1 MSVTMVDKTST
12 ARRRQVMAL
21 ARWTPYRD
29 LMSIRDEMNRVFN
42 EAFGRG
48 TNDESAWFSGAWSPP
63 VDIYETDEALVM
75 KAELP
80 GFSKDDISIELKE
93 NTLVIKGERKREDEV
108 KEGNYHRMERAYGAF
123 QRSFLLPTTVDQ
135 EKVRASYKDGVLEL
149 RLPKVQAAQPKRI
162 AVTA

>member
-1 MSVTMVDKTST
+1 
-12 ARRRQVMAL
+12 MAL
-21 ARWTPYRD
+21 ARWTPNRD
-29 LMSIRDEMNRVFN
+29 MMSVRDEMSRVLN

-48 TNDESAWFSGAWSPP
+48 TNDESAWFSGAWTPP

-93 NTLVIKGERKREDEV
+93 NTLVIKGERKHEDEV
-108 KEGNYHRMERAYGAF
+108 KEGNYHRMERSYGAF
-123 QRSFLLPTTVDQ
+123 QRAFMLPMTVDQ
-135 EKVRASYKDGVLEL
+135 EKVKASYNDGILEL

-162 AVTA
+162 AVSA

>member
-1 MSVTMVDKTST
+1 
-12 ARRRQVMAL
+12 MAL

-29 LMSIRDEMNRVFN
+29 MMSVRDEMNRVLN
-42 EAFGRG
+42 EVFGRN
-48 TNDESAWFSGAWSPP
+48 TNDESSWFSGAWTPP
-63 VDIYETDEALVM
+63 VDIYETDDALVM

-80 GFSKDDISIELKE
+80 GFSKDDISIEMKE
-93 NTLVIKGERKREDEV
+93 NTLVIRGERKREDEV
-108 KEGNYHRMERAYGAF
+108 KEGSYHRSERVYGAF

-135 EKVRASYKDGVLEL
+135 EKVRAAYKDGVLEL

>member
-1 MSVTMVDKTST
+1 
-12 ARRRQVMAL
+12 MAL

-29 LMSIRDEMNRVFN
+29 LMAVRDEMNRVLN

-48 TNDESAWFSGAWSPP
+48 STDESAWFSGAWSPP
-63 VDIYETDEALVM
+63 VDIYETDDALVM

-80 GFSKDDISIELKE
+80 GFSKDDMHIEMKE
-93 NTLVIKGERKREDEV
+93 NTLVIRGERKREDEV
-108 KEGNYHRMERAYGAF
+108 KEGSYHRTERVYGAF

-162 AVTA
+162 SVTA

>member
-1 MSVTMVDKTST
+1 
-12 ARRRQVMAL
+12 MAL

-29 LMSIRDEMNRVFN
+29 MMSVRDEMNRVLN
-42 EAFGRG
+42 EVFGRN
-48 TNDESAWFSGAWSPP
+48 TNDESSWFSGAWTPP
-63 VDIYETDEALVM
+63 VDIYETDDALVM

-80 GFSKDDISIELKE
+80 GFSKDDISIEMKE

-108 KEGNYHRMERAYGAF
+108 KEGNYHRSERTYGAF

-135 EKVRASYKDGVLEL
+135 EKVSAAYKDGVLEL

-162 AVTA
+162 AVSA